1 MAIRDTL
8 VNHSRVHSLPV
19 KSVHTGYWERNE
31 RTVTESN
38 DHSSGHAVSS
48 YVGNIIDDRYRIQ
61 RLIARG
67 GMGSVFEVEQV
78 YTHQRLAMKVLHE
91 DMVYRKKLVSR
102 FTREARAVSQLSN
115 VHTVRMF
122 DFGRH
127 EALFY
132 LVMEYLDGKD
142 VQQLLAANGPL
153 DWRRVLFILDQ
164 VCESLDEAHRAGIIH
179 RDLKPENIMILTT
192 PEDYKNEGTEPEFN
206 DFAKV
211 LDFGLAKIR
220 GGTDVFSVQSHRDLF
235 GTPFYMAPEQIRNE
249 EVDHRSDIYALGCLV
264 FRMLTDQHA
273 VDAPSTFDVLRKH
286 LLAPIPSVCERL
298 PDAHIPVRVD
308 RLVWRA
314 LAKHP
319 DNRFDTVAAMRREIA
334 GCLSDPGGESMDVE
348 DWQEKLDETTAAIDS
363 HLEER
368 LRAFEEAH
376 QHNQDILDES
386 IDRKEEKQ
394 SPKPS
399 PIAREEGRSPSPY
412 PDDPAHGSLRTTR
425 DDNSASGHESD
436 PLQDEDE
443 FTDDIDRAFRRSLRR
458 RWILAVVSLIL
469 TAAVVTGAILF
480 FASQGTND
488 VLAEH
493 EPNNSPALAIVI
505 QDGQTITGLIGE
517 PLSRFE
523 SDRDYYRIYL
533 GGTNRYLS
541 LHLSGVQHMNVMMD
555 VLDSSGHHILARLD
569 HSGPDLAETIHRLP
583 IAESEVLINVTES
596 KDGADIAS
604 PGNKQTYKLTVN
616 VELTVPM
623 PGEIEPNDTVHEASL
638 GGLKNPHSGHLDGYG
653 DIDHYEYS
661 LIRNTTGDQWRFA
674 VKSEKTVPI
683 RLELLRRLPGEE
695 LVLLYADEAGA
706 GIMNSSFAEAP
717 PLMEEQ
723 LGNKHIQYYLSIQH
737 SGYGLERSAYTI
749 RTTRAPMS
757 NAREIEPNHDRDH
770 AVPVVFGQLCTG
782 ELSGTKDVDM
792 FSIPVR
798 DPKHKTIEVVTTPHS
813 LKRALLTVSDSN
825 PLNARDFQLGPET
838 RQQKK
843 DDKRPVVMRFSGTG
857 KTYYIRVTAKK
868 NLQSALPYR
877 FRVHHVMNDPRK
889 TPR

>member
-1 MAIRDTL
+1 MRDTL
-8 VNHSRVHSLPV
+8 VNHSRVHPVPV
-19 KSVHTGYWERNE
+19 KRVRTGHWERNE
-31 RTVTESN
+31 RAVTESN
-38 DHSSGHAVSS
+38 DHSNEQAVSS

-67 GMGSVFEVEQV
+67 GMGSVFEVQQV

-102 FTREARAVSQLSN
+102 FTREARAVCRLSN
-115 VHTVRMF
+115 AHTVRMF

-132 LVMEYLDGKD
+132 LVMEYLDGQD
-142 VQQLLAANGPL
+142 VQQLLAATGPL

-179 RDLKPENIMILTT
+179 RDLKPENIMIVKN
-192 PEDYKNEGTEPEFN
+192 PEDFENESTKPEFS

-319 DNRFDTVAAMRREIA
+319 ENRFDTVSSMRREIA
-334 GCLSDPGGESMDVE
+334 GCLSDPGGESMDVA
-348 DWQEKLDETTAAIDS
+348 DWQEELDETTAAIDS
-363 HLEER
+363 DLEER

-376 QHNQDILDES
+376 QLNQDILDGS
-386 IDRKEEKQ
+386 NDPKEGKQTLGQ
-394 SPKPS
+394 SPIPPEGATEQQPAGALS
-399 PIAREEGRSPSPY
+399 P
-412 PDDPAHGSLRTTR
+412 GSNQ
-425 DDNSASGHESD
+425 DSSATHHEFD
-436 PLQDEDE
+436 PLLDEEE
-443 FTDDIDRAFRRSLRR
+443 FTDDIDDAFRRSLRH
-458 RWILAVVSLIL
+458 RWIYGVVSLIL
-469 TAAVVTGAILF
+469 TVAAVAGAILF
-480 FASQGTND
+480 FVSTATD
-488 VLAEH
+488 EVLTEH
-493 EPNNSPALAIVI
+493 EPNNSPALATVI

-541 LHLSGVQHMNVMMD
+541 LHLSGVQHMNIMMD
-555 VLDSSGHHILARLD
+555 VLDASGHHTLAHLD

-583 IAESEVLINVTES
+583 VAESEVLINVTES

-604 PGNKQTYKLTVN
+604 SGNEHTYALTVT
-616 VELTVPM
+616 VGLTVPM
-623 PGEIEPNDTVHEASL
+623 PGEIEPNDTVHEASA
-638 GGLKNPHSGHLDGYG
+638 GGLGDPHTGHLDGYG
-653 DIDHYEYS
+653 DIDHYAYS
-661 LIRNTTGDQWRFA
+661 LNRNTTGDQWRFS
-674 VKSEKTVPI
+674 VNSEKTVPI

-695 LVLLYADEAGA
+695 LVLLYADEDRDGV
-706 GIMNSSFAEAP
+706 MNSSFAEAP
-717 PLMEEQ
+717 PMTEEQ
-723 LGNKHIQYYLSIQH
+723 LGNQRIQYFLSIQH
-737 SGYGLERSAYTI
+737 GGYGLERSGYTI
-749 RTTRAPMS
+749 RTTREPMF

-782 ELSGTKDVDM
+782 ELSGTSDVDM

-798 DPKHKTIEVVTTPHS
+798 DPKHKTIEVVTTVAS

-825 PLNARDFQLGPET
+825 PLNARDFQLDPNM
-838 RQQKK
+838 RNKRK
-843 DDKRPVVMRFSGTG
+843 DDKTPVVMRFSGTG
-857 KTYYIRVTAKK
+857 KTYYIRVTARK
-868 NLQSALPYR
+868 NLQFALPYR
-877 FRVHHVMNDPRK
+877 FRVHHVMTDTRQ
-889 TPR
+889 TPRR